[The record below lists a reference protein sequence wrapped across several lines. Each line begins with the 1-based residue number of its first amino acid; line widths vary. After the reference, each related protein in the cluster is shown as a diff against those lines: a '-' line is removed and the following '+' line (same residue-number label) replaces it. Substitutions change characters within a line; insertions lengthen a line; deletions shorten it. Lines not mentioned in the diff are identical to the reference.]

1 MTMSVLGDTAATAFL
16 LEITLKSLLVAAAA
30 LLLTWFMRRSSAAQR
45 HLYLSVAVIV
55 LLLLPVASI
64 VLPTWNVDLLP
75 DPFAR
80 SRETLRSAPAPA
92 TTAPSTTPGGTT
104 TPTTAPSTTE
114 PATEAPAPRT
124 TPTTPP
130 GTTAPRPSPAE
141 SGPGTGA
148 KAGEDRPQSAGTA
161 KGGGWTPYRWL
172 LAIWTAGT
180 AVLLGRLLGGKLYG
194 YWIAKRAP
202 ELENERVLDAV
213 RRASQKVEYARE
225 VRVAES
231 DHLRVPFVCGLFRPG
246 LIVPSQLKEWSSER
260 IEAILHHEFAHI
272 KRKDILL
279 QFFAQLACCLYWIN
293 PLAWVMERK
302 LFIERERACDDV
314 AINRD
319 IKASDYAAYLMEV
332 MEELGDRRTHA
343 WVMSAMAEGTD
354 FKDRIISVLDPVAKR
369 TVPRTGHRAAVVLL
383 SALLL
388 LPVSSLRPWDVVE
401 PAAGGRSAENLELET
416 GLRTDADARSN
427 DADERSNEAGASRT
441 DDGAFL
447 AERGGDADADAPG
460 MGPYERTARRRG
472 DRQTDALIALLDD
485 PDAKVREHAA
495 TALGETGG
503 KRAVA
508 ALIDA
513 LQDRHPKVREHVATA
528 LGRIGDSRAVLPLA
542 ATVTEDRD
550 ARVRE
555 HAATALGDIGDERAL
570 PSLIEA
576 AREDPEPRVRE
587 HAAIAIGMVGGGGAY
602 EVLNKVY
609 DDDRDVRVRAHG
621 AYGLG
626 LLKDERAFDLLVEGL
641 DSKHEEIR
649 ANCAEA
655 LGLLGDHRA
664 VPHLKKLLR
673 DSSPKVRERA
683 QHALEKLGE

>member
-64 VLPTWNVDLLP
+64 LLPTWNVDLLP

-80 SRETLRSAPAPA
+80 SRETLRSAPAPV
-92 TTAPSTTPGGTT
+92 
-104 TPTTAPSTTE
+104 TTE
-114 PATEAPAPRT
+114 PATEAPAPTT

-130 GTTAPRPSPAE
+130 GTTAPKPSPAE

-172 LAIWTAGT
+172 LAIWTAG
-180 AVLLGRLLGGKLYG
+180 AVVLLGRLLGGKLYG

-202 ELENERVLDAV
+202 ELEDERVLDAV
-213 RRASQKVEYARE
+213 RRASEKVEYARE

-401 PAAGGRSAENLELET
+401 PAAGGSSAQNLELET
-416 GLRTDADARSN
+416 GLRTDAD
-427 DADERSNEAGASRT
+427 ERSNEAGAS
-441 DDGAFL
+441 L
-447 AERGGDADADAPG
+447 AERGGDADGPA
-460 MGPYERTARRRG
+460 MGPDERTAKRRG
-472 DRQTDALIALLDD
+472 ARQTDALVALLDD

-495 TALGETGG
+495 TALGETGS
-503 KRAVA
+503 KRAVT
-508 ALIDA
+508 ALIEA
-513 LQDRHPKVREHVATA
+513 LQDGHPKVREHVATA

-542 ATVTEDRD
+542 EIVTEDRD

-570 PSLIEA
+570 PGLIEA
-576 AREDPEPRVRE
+576 VREDPEPRVRE
-587 HAAIAIGMVGGGGAY
+587 HAAIAIGMIGGGGAY
-602 EVLNKVY
+602 EVLNRVY

-626 LLKDERAFDLLVEGL
+626 LLKDERAFDLLIEGL
-641 DSKHEEIR
+641 DSKDDEIR
-649 ANCAEA
+649 ANCADA
-655 LGLLGDHRA
+655 LGLLGDQRA

-673 DSSPKVRERA
+673 DSSPKVRAGARR
-683 QHALEKLGE
+683 ALEKLGE

>member
-1 MTMSVLGDTAATAFL
+1 MSIPGDTAATAFL
-16 LEITLKSLLVAAAA
+16 LEITLKSLPVAAAA

-45 HLYLSVAVIV
+45 HLYLSVAVII
-55 LLLLPVASI
+55 LLLLPLASI
-64 VLPTWNVDLLP
+64 VLPVWNVDLLP
-75 DPFAR
+75 DPFAG
-80 SRETLRSAPAPA
+80 SRETLRSARVPA
-92 TTAPSTTPGGTT
+92 TTAPSATTPGGTT
-104 TPTTAPSTTE
+104 TPTTTPSATA
-114 PATEAPAPRT
+114 PATTAP
-124 TPTTPP
+124 PTTPP
-130 GTTAPRPSPAE
+130 ETTAPKPSPAE
-141 SGPGTGA
+141 SGPGTEA
-148 KAGEDRPQSAGTA
+148 EAGEDRPQSAGPA
-161 KGGGWTPYRWL
+161 RSGARRPYSWL
-172 LAIWTAGT
+172 LAIWMTVAV
-180 AVLLGRLLGGKLYG
+180 VLLGRLVGGKLYG

-202 ELENERVLDAV
+202 ELEDERVLDAV
-213 RRASQKVEYARE
+213 RRASEKVGYARE
-225 VRVAES
+225 IRVAES
-231 DHLRVPFVCGLFRPG
+231 DHLRVPFVYGLFRPG
-246 LIVPSQLKEWSSER
+246 LIVPSQLKEWPSER
-260 IEAILHHEFAHI
+260 IEAILHHEFAHV

-279 QFFAQLACCLYWIN
+279 QFCAQLACCLYWIN

-319 IKASDYAAYLMEV
+319 IKASDYAGYLMET
-332 MEELGDRRTHA
+332 MEELGDRRTHV

-369 TVPRTGHRAAVVLL
+369 TIPRAGHRAAVVLL

-388 LPVSSLRPWDVVE
+388 LSVSSLRPWDVVE
-401 PAAGGRSAENLELET
+401 PAAGGSSAENLELET
-416 GLRTDADARSN
+416 GLRTDADARIN
-427 DADERSNEAGASRT
+427 DADERGNEAGASRT
-441 DDGAFL
+441 DDGASL
-447 AERGGDADADAPG
+447 VERAGDAYADGPP
-460 MGPYERTARRRG
+460 MGPDELTAKRRG
-472 DRQTDALIALLDD
+472 ARQTDALVALLDD

-503 KRAVA
+503 RRAVT
-508 ALIDA
+508 ALIEA

-542 ATVTEDRD
+542 AIVTEDRD

-576 AREDPEPRVRE
+576 VRDDPEPRVRE

-602 EVLNKVY
+602 EVLNGVY

-626 LLKDERAFDLLVEGL
+626 LLGDPRAFDLLVEGL
-641 DSKHEEIR
+641 DSKDDEIR
-649 ANCAEA
+649 ANCADG
-655 LGLLGDHRA
+655 LGLLGDQRA

-673 DSSPKVRERA
+673 DSSPRVRERA
-683 QHALEKLGE
+683 RRALEKLGQ